1 MRYSELTVDDAEEWT
16 ALSDSFVPMGHR
28 YRAPHTWWGHLTAQ
42 DTAAYTLVRTEQS
55 GDKLASRTLSHT
67 RRGPDDFYWLVFP
80 QRGVFTAVENDTSIR
95 LPPGRGLLMRL
106 DRTWR
111 LHMPAS
117 VAYAFRVPRV
127 EIDCRLPPG
136 GPPSSS
142 ALDMRSG
149 LGRVV
154 QTMLR
159 ATHAEHAGLTGREF
173 DAVCD
178 RVGELLCMM
187 SIGDLRPQ
195 QSHLAETA
203 ESVRQYVR
211 QHIGAGDLRLPA
223 VAAALKWSPRQL
235 RFALQQSGTTYREVR
250 QEAALRAARDLLAR
264 PGPNATIGEV
274 AAHCGFTE
282 TWFSTAFK
290 ARYGETP
297 REFRQRRLSEATS
310 GSAWSGRVATAIDA
324 ARAEDTI
331 SLESVAR
338 RLAVGPRTL
347 QRRLAEEGTTW
358 WRELESARRRYRAT
372 AQDR

>member
-136 GPPSSS
+136 GRRRRRRWTCDPAWAEWCRPCSAQPMPSMPVSLAASS
-142 ALDMRSG
+142 TPC
-149 LGRVV
+149 V
-154 QTMLR
+154 
-159 ATHAEHAGLTGREF
+159 
-173 DAVCD
+173 
-178 RVGELLCMM
+178 
-187 SIGDLRPQ
+187 I
-195 QSHLAETA
+195 
-203 ESVRQYVR
+203 ESV
-211 QHIGAGDLRLPA
+211 
-223 VAAALKWSPRQL
+223 S
-235 RFALQQSGTTYREVR
+235 
-250 QEAALRAARDLLAR
+250 
-264 PGPNATIGEV
+264 
-274 AAHCGFTE
+274 C
-282 TWFSTAFK
+282 
-290 ARYGETP
+290 
-297 REFRQRRLSEATS
+297 
-310 GSAWSGRVATAIDA
+310 SA
-324 ARAEDTI
+324 
-331 SLESVAR
+331 
-338 RLAVGPRTL
+338 
-347 QRRLAEEGTTW
+347 
-358 WRELESARRRYRAT
+358 
-372 AQDR
+372 